1 MYTKEELAELGKV
14 CLEHGVLIV
23 SDEIYEKLTYGGK
36 NTSQSHSFQ
45 IN

>member
-14 CLEHGVLIV
+14 CLEHGILIV

-36 NTSQSHSFQ
+36 TRLNRTAFR
-45 IN
+45 